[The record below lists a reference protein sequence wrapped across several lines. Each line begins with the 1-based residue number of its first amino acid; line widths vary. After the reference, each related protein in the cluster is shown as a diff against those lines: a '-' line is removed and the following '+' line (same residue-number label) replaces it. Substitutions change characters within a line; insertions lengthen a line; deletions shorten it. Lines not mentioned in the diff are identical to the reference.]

1 MAGFEEILLDKNK
14 LIKAFE
20 KLSVT
25 DSMTAKANLL
35 GDENEKGA
43 VESLRTVSPELAA
56 MMAKEGIDISMLSGE
71 RKARKKRTLA
81 AEKQKYCHEDG
92 KLKLLVTRAIS
103 VAEKSGHEILDF
115 ESLNAEDAKIAEQ
128 LVADYNA

>member
-1 MAGFEEILLDKNK
+1 MADFEEILLDKNK

-20 KLSVT
+20 KLSIT
-25 DSMTAKANLL
+25 DSMTARVNLL

-103 VAEKSGHEILDF
+103 VAEKAGHEILDYQA
-115 ESLNAEDAKIAEQ
+115 LKGAEIEEAKR
-128 LVADYNA
+128 LVSEYNA

>member
-1 MAGFEEILLDKNK
+1 MTDFEEILLDKNK

-20 KLSVT
+20 KLSIT

-43 VESLRTVSPELAA
+43 VESLRSVSPELAA

-92 KLKLLVTRAIS
+92 QLKLLITRAIS
-103 VAEKSGHEILDF
+103 VAEKAGHEILDYQT
-115 ESLNAEDAKIAEQ
+115 LKGTDIAEAKR
-128 LVADYNA
+128 LVSEYNA